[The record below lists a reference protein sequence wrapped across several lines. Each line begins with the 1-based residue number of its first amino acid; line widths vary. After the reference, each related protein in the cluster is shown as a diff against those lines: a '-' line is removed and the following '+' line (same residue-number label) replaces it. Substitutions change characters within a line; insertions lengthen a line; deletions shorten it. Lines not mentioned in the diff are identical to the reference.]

1 MADTRQL
8 RQTLA
13 AYNEEGQLYIVVG
26 GLAAVVG
33 WFVPL
38 LSVVAVL
45 CGHRLLSGER
55 HRLVGATIMGF
66 GVLALLD
73 VLLRMAAVL

>member
-26 GLAAVVG
+26 GLAAIVG
-33 WFVPL
+33 WLVPL
-38 LSVVAVL
+38 LSAVAIL
-45 CGHRLLSGER
+45 CGHKLLSGDR
-55 HRLVGATIMGF
+55 HRLVGAAIMGF
-66 GVLALLD
+66 GVLAFFRL
-73 VLLRMAAVL
+73 VLMMLSVL